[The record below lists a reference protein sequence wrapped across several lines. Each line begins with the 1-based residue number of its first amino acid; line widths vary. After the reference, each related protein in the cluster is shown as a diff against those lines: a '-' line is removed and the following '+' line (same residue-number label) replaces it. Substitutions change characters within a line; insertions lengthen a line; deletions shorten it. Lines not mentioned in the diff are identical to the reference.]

1 MVFCLFGGGECW
13 WYFFVLFVFLGMGVG
28 RVAVFCVYV
37 FFVKKKKK
45 NGIQ

>member
-1 MVFCLFGGGECW
+1 M
-13 WYFFVLFVFLGMGVG
+13 FVFLGMEVG

-45 NGIQ
+45 RNSVTTITSTIRTVEH